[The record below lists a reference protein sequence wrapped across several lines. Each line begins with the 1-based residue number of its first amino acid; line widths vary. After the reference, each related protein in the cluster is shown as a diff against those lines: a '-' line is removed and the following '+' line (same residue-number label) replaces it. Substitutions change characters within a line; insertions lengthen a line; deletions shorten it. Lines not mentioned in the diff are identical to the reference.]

1 MLRMD
6 LKTRKQMK
14 KYHVQ
19 NYVKFKKDM
28 AEAIKRV
35 PNVDYKDLSRDQMII
50 QFLPL
55 VEKLARRFSTS
66 QQASGVMSI
75 MDIIQEGNYGLCA
88 GVDRID
94 WDTILDSENQAKTL
108 KSFLAKRIKGA
119 IRREIDKNRGSMR
132 IPEHKLNEI
141 RKDFGEDKKMVSLF
155 FNSVFTSLDAG
166 TPEQQAK
173 AYNIPDNI
181 KEYNKEML
189 SAYIKSLM
197 LQYLNPKEFQVLR
210 LSYGLD
216 CDKHSAKQIADILGI
231 KGTSSYVRVS
241 QLKKQAIDKL
251 VENVPYSQVVDYL

>member
-1 MLRMD
+1 
-6 LKTRKQMK
+6 MK

-19 NYVKFKKDM
+19 NYIRWKEDM
-28 AEAIKRV
+28 SRAIKRL
-35 PNVDYKDLSRDQMII
+35 PNKPNQYLDRDQLVTK
-50 QFLPL
+50 FLPL

-75 MDIIQEGNYGLCA
+75 MDILQEGNYGLCA

-94 WDTILDSENQAKTL
+94 WDTILDAENQDKRL

-119 IRREIDKNRGSMR
+119 IRRGIDTNRGSMR

-141 RKDFGEDKKMVSLF
+141 RKDFGEDRRMVSMF
-155 FNSVFTSLDAG
+155 FNSVFTSLDDG
-166 TPEQQAK
+166 TPEQQAQ
-173 AYNIPDNI
+173 AYNIPDNV

-189 SAYIKSLM
+189 AAYIKSLM
-197 LQYLNPKEFQVLR
+197 LNHLNPKEFQVLR

-216 CDKHSAKQIADILGI
+216 CDKHSAKQIAEILGI
-231 KGTSSYVRVS
+231 KGTSSYVRIS

-251 VENVPYSQVVDYL
+251 IEKVPYSQVVDYL